1 MATLQ
6 IRVDDTL
13 KNKSDELFA
22 SLGLDTSNAIR
33 IFLTLSV
40 ENNGLPFPVR
50 HKEPEYSLKQAIIDS
65 REMRN
70 LNGPFDSAEA
80 AVASMLGE

>member
-13 KNKSDELFA
+13 KNKSDALFA

-40 ENNGLPFPVR
+40 ENNGLPFLVQ
-50 HKEPEYSLKQAIIDS
+50 HKKPDYSLEQAIRDS

-70 LNGPFDSAEA
+70 LNGPFESAEA
-80 AVASMLGE
+80 AVESMLGD

>member
-13 KNKSDELFA
+13 KNKSDALFA

-40 ENNGLPFPVR
+40 ENNGLPFPVQ
-50 HKEPEYSLKQAIIDS
+50 HKEPDYSLKQAIKDS
-65 REMRN
+65 LEMKN

-80 AVASMLGE
+80 AVESMLGD